1 MRSISYDSLG
11 GKRMDVIGNR
21 TLKQVLNE
29 KVSMYADKTFLMFED
44 NEKQIH
50 SLTYKQFS
58 EKVNR
63 LSDVFLN
70 FNVKKGDH
78 VTLHLPNNIE
88 FLIAWFALA
97 QIGAIMVPTNILS
110 TESEMEYVLS
120 HSESVLL
127 VTEEPYLEKFTTIR
141 QHLPRLREILL
152 TRYEG
157 TEYAS
162 QSVNKLMEQADETA
176 PNIPLD
182 SEDVVSMLYTSGT
195 TSLPKG
201 VLITH
206 ANYIYAGELMSKS
219 IRLSPEDRHLIVL
232 PLFHAN
238 AQYYSTMSALIV
250 GASIALTERF
260 SASRYFKQAKRMK
273 ATVGSLFAAPI
284 RMILG
289 QHYDPEDQK
298 NDMRL
303 IWYAQMITEAQIK
316 KFEENYNVELLQMYG
331 MTETIGTP
339 LMNPLDSVKKNM
351 GIGRPVIG
359 YEVKVID
366 EAGNEVPRGEV
377 GQLIVKG
384 EPGRTLMKGY
394 FKNEQATKE
403 TLQNG
408 WLHTGDNARVDKDG
422 YFFFVDRKKD
432 MIKRA
437 GENIAATEI
446 ETVLSRHPS
455 VFEVAVI
462 GVPDEVRDE
471 AIKAYVI
478 LKEDYDVSENELI
491 DFCKQR
497 LAMFKVPEYIEFVSE
512 LPRTSVGKIQKH
524 LLRKKHDKMN
534 RTRDIR

>member
-1 MRSISYDSLG
+1 
-11 GKRMDVIGNR
+11 MDVIGNR
-21 TLKQVLNE
+21 TLKQLLNE
-29 KVSMYADKTFLMFED
+29 KVTMYPNKTFLIFED
-44 NEKQIH
+44 NEEQMH
-50 SLTYKQFS
+50 SLTYKEFS

-63 LSDVFLN
+63 LSHVFLSL
-70 FNVKKGDH
+70 NVKKGDN
-78 VTLHLPNNIE
+78 VTLHLPNNID

-127 VTEEPYLEKFTTIR
+127 ITEEPYIEKFSTIR
-141 QHLPRLREILL
+141 HQLPRLRDILL

-157 TEYAS
+157 KEYES
-162 QSVNKLMEQADETA
+162 QSIVRLIEQAEETV

-182 SEDVVSMLYTSGT
+182 SEDVVAMLYTSGT

-201 VLITH
+201 VLITN

-219 IRLSPEDRHLIVL
+219 IRLSPDDRHLIVL

-250 GASIALTERF
+250 GASIALTEKF

-289 QHYDPEDQK
+289 QHYDPEDQE

-303 IWYAQMITEAQIK
+303 IWYAQMITEAQIT

-339 LMNPLDSVKKNM
+339 LMNPLDSIKKNM

-384 EPGRTLMKGY
+384 IPGRTLMKGY

-403 TLQNG
+403 TFQND
-408 WLHTGDNARVDKDG
+408 WLYTGDNARVDEDG

-446 ETVLSRHPS
+446 EAVISRHPS
-455 VFEVAVI
+455 VFEAAVI
-462 GVPDEVRDE
+462 GVPDEIRDE

-478 LKEDYDVSENELI
+478 LKEEHDVSEHELI

-524 LLRKKHDKMN
+524 LLRKEHKFEIH
-534 RTRDIR
+534 